1 MGSYGVPLFGLPIPW
16 PPPYVLWT
24 LMAAAIALPFV
35 LPPRRRHWPLAVLP
49 ALSFCLAGAG
59 SGPAGILVVILII
72 APARPLLA
80 PGRPWRRRAA

>member
-1 MGSYGVPLFGLPIPW
+1 MGSYGVPLFGPPIPW
-16 PPPYVLWT
+16 PSPYVLWT

-35 LPPRRRHWPLAVLP
+35 PPLRRGHWPLAVLP
-49 ALSFCLAGAG
+49 ALSFCLAG
-59 SGPAGILVVILII
+59 SGPAGILFVILII